1 MMKKILIK
9 NAKILD
15 FEKGK
20 EILRDVLIEGDTI
33 VDVKDSILDENAEV
47 LDIEGKY
54 LFPGLI
60 DAHAHFR
67 EPGEEYKED
76 IKSGSRAALHGGVT
90 TVLAMPNTKPPLD
103 SRAMIEFVLERAK
116 EAGYAEVLPVGAIT
130 KRREGEELAEIGDM
144 KEGNAVA
151 FSDDGSWV
159 RNSSVMRRAL
169 EYSIA
174 FDTVIISH
182 AEDSS
187 LSHGVA
193 HESVLSYEM
202 GLEGYPA
209 QQEEIAVFRDIKL
222 AELTGGRLHI
232 AHVSSSGS
240 LKIIKDAKERGVN
253 VTCEVTPNHLLLAQ
267 EEIDLFNPLYK
278 VNPPVRS
285 RNDRASLLNALK
297 DGTIDIIATDHAP
310 HNWYEKETDFNS
322 APFGMISLDFYF
334 SLLYSELVTNN
345 KLSLFDLVAA
355 VTYKPAEIFKLKDR
369 GRIAKGFLADLVVFD
384 PRKEFVI
391 TEEFIRSKSKNT
403 PFLGKKVKGSF
414 VKVIKKGRVLD
425 IEEI

>member
-1 MMKKILIK
+1 MKKILIK
-9 NAKILD
+9 NAKVLD

-33 VDVKDSILDENAEV
+33 VDVKESVLDENAEV

-103 SRAMIEFVLERAK
+103 SRAMIDFVIERAK
-116 EAGYAEVLPVGAIT
+116 EAGYAEVLPVGTIT
-130 KRREGEELAEIGDM
+130 KGREGEELAEIGDM
-144 KEGNAVA
+144 KEGGAVA

-187 LSHGVA
+187 LSHGIA

-334 SLLYSELVTNN
+334 SLLYSELVSNN